1 MYGACISFTLFLHQ
15 GVAIIH
21 LRKMWEKLLLAARVI
36 AAIENPADICVLS
49 HRPYGQVSIGEC
61 VNIGHYCFLIIV
73 ARNFKTFLSANRQ
86 FVYLVHIGFLLLLK
100 HSKH

>member
-1 MYGACISFTLFLHQ
+1 MCWLWVVSVVIDPGWFKLLFICWFLYGPYISFTLFLHQ

-49 HRPYGQVSIGEC
+49 HRPYGQVSIGN
-61 VNIGHYCFLIIV
+61 V
-73 ARNFKTFLSANRQ
+73 
-86 FVYLVHIGFLLLLK
+86 
-100 HSKH
+100 